1 MPIQFTARSR
11 PAALISLAV
20 ACAALACSSLP
31 GVVET
36 SAPLAPAPLTLSGGV
51 GVVNNS
57 GETICYLYISPTTS
71 DTWGDSWLGTAGAIE
86 DGGTQTFDVAS
97 GDYDLR
103 AEDCDTGRLAE
114 ARSVSISDS
123 GYLWTIPYVPVTL
136 RMVNNSG
143 STVCYVF
150 ISPSTDSAWGGDWLG
165 RSETIGPGGSR
176 NFAVPPGQDFDMM
189 AADCDQNT
197 LHDQRGIAISDEIT
211 TWTIPAP

>member
-1 MPIQFTARSR
+1 
-11 PAALISLAV
+11 
-20 ACAALACSSLP
+20 
-31 GVVET
+31 VET